1 MLGVRAREARLGR
14 GLPELQGELRSRNVQ
29 KPRGRRRRARAVGT
43 RVGSALPP
51 LQESGIRSR
60 ALVPCSRLRALCFS
74 SSPPPREISKTY
86 RGPAPRVCNKV
97 GRRGALALM

>member
-14 GLPELQGELRSRNVQ
+14 GLRELQSELRSRNVQ
-29 KPRGRRRRARAVGT
+29 MPRGRRRRARAAGT
-43 RVGSALPP
+43 QAGSALPR

-60 ALVPCSRLRALCFS
+60 ALVPRSRLRALCFS

-86 RGPAPRVCNKV
+86 PGPTPRVCKKV
-97 GRRGALALM
+97 GRLGALALM